1 MVTGFGSTMKD
12 LFVFHDDNG
21 TFLDVSSQART
32 YIQDDFQLQYTAAE
46 DAIYV
51 GLFKPFYSLYPQ
63 INTVNTASTSLAI
76 QYWNG
81 SSYVP
86 ATLLQE
92 ETNTLN
98 RGGLVTWQRD
108 LDDWATSTINGQEAY
123 WIRVD
128 LTDCDLIFAGLN
140 ILYSSDADLKKEQF
154 DINNHLPKGVD
165 SFAHFHEAARDEI
178 IQRFRNQGKATYS
191 DNRFNN
197 FSKWDI
203 IDVDEIRQ
211 ASKYLVL
218 GKIMFDASTEVDDK
232 YYQKH
237 RDYMEMF
244 GAAFKLYFI
253 SWDKDNDGAEDIN
266 ERLGIRSVEFTKV

>member
-1 MVTGFGSTMKD
+1 MKD

-21 TFLDVSSQART
+21 TFVDYSSQART
-32 YIQDDFQLQYTAAE
+32 YIQDNFNLQFTASE
-46 DAIYV
+46 DEFYI
-51 GLFKPFYSLYPQ
+51 GLYKPFYNIYPQ
-63 INTVNTASTSLAI
+63 VDTVNTASTSFSV

-81 SSYVP
+81 SSFIP
-86 ATLLQE
+86 AVLTHE
-92 ETNTLN
+92 ESNTLT
-98 RGGLVTWQRD
+98 RGGLITWQRD
-108 LDDWATSTINGQEAY
+108 LDDWAASIINGQELY
-123 WIRVD
+123 WIK
-128 LTDCDLIFAGLN
+128 LTITDCDLVFAGLN
-140 ILYSSDADLKKEQF
+140 VLFSSDADLKKEQF

-165 SFAHFHEAARDEI
+165 SFAHFAEAARDEI

-197 FSKWDI
+197 FSKWDVLDI
-203 IDVDEIRQ
+203 DEIRQ

-218 GKIMFDASTEVDDK
+218 SKIMFDASTEVDDK

-253 SWDKDNDGAEDIN
+253 SWDKDNDGTEDVN